1 MKSSSAYFLKLC
13 ILVSFVTIILGS
25 PRVEA
30 QLATTNSWGWKEI
43 AVGLTHSLGIKNDGS
58 VWQWG
63 DTTTYRGSAGS
74 ETNLSALIPEKVPG
88 LTGIV
93 QVTGGQDHSLAL
105 ERDGT
110 VWTWGGNHSGQ
121 LGDGTKVSRITP
133 QKVSGLT
140 DIVSIEADWTRSY
153 AVKKDGTVWGWGGF
167 YFRNPDGSIDNANT
181 PVQLIGLEN
190 IVDISAGYGVF
201 MALMS
206 NGTVWYLSDKVTQVA
221 GVRDIVQIAV
231 GAEYTYGLKKD
242 GTVWFWGSN
251 GDAFS
256 SVNGVS
262 TANES
267 TPQFLQGAV
276 DVISVQASAGGP
288 LLLKKDGTVWASGVN
303 AAGQLGIG
311 SYDSSEVLVQVIG
324 LKKISRIA
332 AHGIGF
338 RSMAIR
344 SDGTLWSWGKGYTG
358 DGTTVNRR
366 IPVAVP
372 SFINQ
377 IIEKDPI
384 FVEVN
389 GSILQ
394 FEQPPIQR
402 NNRTLVP
409 LRTIFE
415 ALGVEVQW
423 NLATSTI
430 KATKG
435 DISIILVIG
444 DSHAMVN
451 GEKVAIDEPPTIENN
466 YTLVPVRFISEV
478 IGANVT
484 WEKNN
489 NTIIINSM
497 E

>member
-1 MKSSSAYFLKLC
+1 MKSSSVCFLKIC

-25 PRVEA
+25 PSVQA
-30 QLATTNSWGWKEI
+30 QSAAANSWGWKEI
-43 AVGLTHSLGIKNDGS
+43 AVGVTHSLGIKNDGT

-74 ETNLSALIPEKVPG
+74 ETNLSALIPEKAPG
-88 LTGIV
+88 LTDIV
-93 QVTGGQDHSLAL
+93 QVAGGQVHSLAL

-121 LGDGTKVSRITP
+121 LGDGTTVSRTTP

-140 DIVSIEADWTRSY
+140 DVVSIEADWTRSY
-153 AVKKDGTVWGWGGF
+153 AVKKDGTVWGWGEF
-167 YFRNPDGSIDNANT
+167 TDT
-181 PVQLIGLEN
+181 PAQLIGFEN
-190 IVDISAGYGVF
+190 IVYISAGYGSF

-206 NGTVWYLSDKVTQVA
+206 DGTVWYLSDKATQVA
-221 GVRDIVQIAV
+221 GVKDIVQIAV
-231 GAEYTYGLKKD
+231 GAEYTYGLKTD

-251 GDAFS
+251 GDTFS
-256 SVNGVS
+256 RINGVS
-262 TANES
+262 TANAS
-267 TPQFLQGAV
+267 DPQSLQGV
-276 DVISVQASAGGP
+276 TDVVSVQASAGGP

-303 AAGQLGIG
+303 AAGQLGNG
-311 SYDSSEVLVQVIG
+311 TYDSSDILVQVIG
-324 LKKISRIA
+324 LKKINRIA
-332 AHGIGF
+332 AHGIGY

-344 SDGTLWSWGKGYTG
+344 SDGILWSWGKGYTG

-366 IPVAVP
+366 TPVAVP

-384 FVEVN
+384 FVEVD
-389 GSILQ
+389 GTILQ
-394 FEQPPIQR
+394 FEQPPIAR

-415 ALGVEVQW
+415 ALGADVQW
-423 NLATSTI
+423 NSATSTI
-430 KATKG
+430 KAAKG
-435 DISIILVIG
+435 DISAVLVIG
-444 DSHAMVN
+444 DSIAIVN
-451 GEKVAIDEPPTIENN
+451 GKNVVLDTPPTIENN

-478 IGANVT
+478 FGANVT

-489 NTIIINSM
+489 KTIVIKSM
-497 E
+497 Q

>member
-1 MKSSSAYFLKLC
+1 MKSSSAYFLKIC
-13 ILVSFVTIILGS
+13 ILVSLVTIIFGF
-25 PRVEA
+25 PRAEA
-30 QLATTNSWGWKEI
+30 QSATSNSWGWKEI
-43 AVGLTHSLGIKNDGS
+43 AVGLTHSLGIKNDGT

-63 DTTTYRGSAGS
+63 DTTTYSGSAGS

-88 LTGIV
+88 LTDIV

-105 ERDGT
+105 GRDGT

-121 LGDGTKVSRITP
+121 LGDGTKVSRTTP
-133 QKVSGLT
+133 QKVVGLT
-140 DIVSIEADWTRSY
+140 DIVSIETDWTRSY

-167 YFRNPDGSIDNANT
+167 YIRTPDGSIDNTDT
-181 PVQLIGLEN
+181 PVQLIGFEN
-190 IVDISAGYGVF
+190 IVDISAGYGTF

-206 NGTVWYLSDKVTQVA
+206 DGTVWYLSDKVTQVD

-242 GTVWFWGSN
+242 GTVWFWGANGETISN
-251 GDAFS
+251 
-256 SVNGVS
+256 VNGVS
-262 TANES
+262 TANGS
-267 TPQFLQGAV
+267 APQSLQGAT

-288 LLLKKDGTVWASGVN
+288 LLLKKDGTVWASGIN

-311 SYDSSEVLVQVIG
+311 SYDSSDVLVQVIG
-324 LKKISRIA
+324 LNKISRIA

-377 IIEKDPI
+377 VIEKDPI

-389 GSILQ
+389 GNILQ
-394 FEQPPIQR
+394 FEQPPIQL

-415 ALGVEVQW
+415 ALGAAVQW
-423 NLATSTI
+423 NSATSTI

-435 DISIILVIG
+435 NFSAILVIG
-444 DSHAMVN
+444 DSNAMVN
-451 GEKVAIDEPPTIENN
+451 GKKVALDAPPTIENN
-466 YTLVPVRFISEV
+466 YTFVPVRFISEV
-478 IGANVT
+478 LGANVT
-484 WEKNN
+484 WDKNN
-489 NTIIINSM
+489 KTIIIKSM
-497 E
+497 Q